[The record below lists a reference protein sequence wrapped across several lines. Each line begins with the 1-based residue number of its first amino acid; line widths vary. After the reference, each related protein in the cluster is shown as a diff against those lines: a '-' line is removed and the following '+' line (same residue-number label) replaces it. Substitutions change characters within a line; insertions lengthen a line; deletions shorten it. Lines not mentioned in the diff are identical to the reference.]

1 MERPRNDSA
10 ASHSILVVGALDTK
24 GDEVRFLRDRLA
36 AAGLTATVVDIGIL
50 GPPAFQADVPRE
62 EIARAAGES
71 ITELA
76 AAADRGCAIAA
87 MHRGLAAW
95 VCERRKKGHRDG
107 MIAIGGSAGTA
118 IATAGMRELP
128 IGAPK
133 LMVSTMASGDVRP
146 YVGTSDLCMMYS
158 VADFAGLNCLTST
171 VLANAADAIAGMCGS
186 RASLPVVSG
195 RTLLAATMFGNT
207 TPCVNRVKELL
218 EDRGYEL
225 LVFHATG
232 TGGQAMERLVVDD
245 FVKGVLDITTTE
257 LADELVGGVLTAG
270 PHRLEAAGRM
280 CVPQIISVGALDMVN
295 FGAPETIPS
304 KFKGRLFYQHNPAV
318 TLMRTTPEENRK
330 LGEMLAQKLNQAKG
344 PVVLL
349 LPLQGVSG
357 IDYPGKPF
365 FDPIADESL
374 FDALRTNIGPNVKLV
389 ELDRHINDPEF
400 ASAIVDEFVKCATA
414 PFMQSVGAFAVPG
427 SGEGRYLD

>member
-1 MERPRNDSA
+1 LT
-10 ASHSILVVGALDTK
+10 ASYSILVVGTLDTK
-24 GDEVRFLRDRLA
+24 GNEVLFLRDRLV
-36 AAGLTATVVDIGIL
+36 AAGLATTVVDIGVL
-50 GPPAFQADVPRE
+50 GPPTFQPDVPRE

-76 AAADRGCAIAA
+76 AAEDRGRATAA

-95 VCERRKKGHRDG
+95 VCERRERGLREG
-107 MIAIGGSAGTA
+107 MMAIGGSAGTA

-158 VADFAGLNCLTST
+158 VADFTGLNSLTST
-171 VLANAADAIAGMCGS
+171 ILANAADAMAGMCGH
-186 RASLPVVSG
+186 RPSLPEVSS

-218 EDRGYEL
+218 EGRGYEL

-232 TGGQAMERLVVDD
+232 TGGQAMERLVVEG

-270 PHRLEAAGRM
+270 PHRLEAAGSKG
-280 CVPQIISVGALDMVN
+280 VPQIVSVGCLDMVN
-295 FGAPETIPS
+295 FGAPETVPP
-304 KFKGRLFYQHNPAV
+304 KFAGRLFYPHNPAV
-318 TLMRTTPEENRK
+318 TLMRTTPQENRK
-330 LGEMLAQKLNQAKG
+330 LGEMLARKLNQAKG

-349 LPLQGVSG
+349 LPLQGISG
-357 IDYPGKPF
+357 IDRIGQPF
-365 FDPIADESL
+365 FDPVADKSL
-374 FDALRTNIGPNVKLV
+374 FDALRANVGPIVKLL

-400 ASAIVDEFVKCATA
+400 AAAIADEFLKCAEA
-414 PFMQSVGAFAVPG
+414 SSGLSVGASAKPG
-427 SGEGRYLD
+427 SEA

>member
-1 MERPRNDSA
+1 VDAPY
-10 ASHSILVVGALDTK
+10 SILVVGTLDTK
-24 GDEVRFLRDRLA
+24 GHEIQFLRDRLVG
-36 AAGLTATVVDIGIL
+36 AGLATTVVDIGVL
-50 GPPAFQADVPRE
+50 GPAAFAADVPRE

-71 ITELA
+71 TAELVA
-76 AAADRGCAIAA
+76 AEDRGRAIAA
-87 MHRGLAAW
+87 MHKGLAAW
-95 VCERRKKGHRDG
+95 VRERRARGLREG

-158 VADFAGLNCLTST
+158 VADFTGLNSLTST
-171 VLANAADAIAGMCGS
+171 ILANAADAMAGMCA
-186 RASLPVVSG
+186 RRTSLPEVSN

-207 TPCVNRVKELL
+207 TPCVNRVKEIL
-218 EDRGYEL
+218 EARGYEL

-232 TGGQAMERLVVDD
+232 TGGQAMERLVVEG

-270 PHRLEAAGRM
+270 PHRLEAAGRQG
-280 CVPQIISVGALDMVN
+280 VPQIVSVGCLDMVN
-295 FGAPETIPS
+295 FGAPETVPTN
-304 KFKGRLFYQHNPAV
+304 FAGRLFYQHNPAV
-318 TLMRTTPEENRK
+318 TLMRTTPQENK
-330 LGEMLAQKLNQAKG
+330 ELGEMLAGKLNQATG

-357 IDYPGKPF
+357 IDRVGKAF
-365 FDPIADESL
+365 FDPVADKSL
-374 FDALRTNIGPNVKLV
+374 FDALRANVGSNVKLL
-389 ELDRHINDPEF
+389 EFDRHINDPEF
-400 ASAIVDEFVKCATA
+400 AAAIADEFLQCVEALPA
-414 PFMQSVGAFAVPG
+414 LGASVAPG
-427 SGEGRYLD
+427 SGA

>member
-1 MERPRNDSA
+1 MV
-10 ASHSILVVGALDTK
+10 SHSILVVGALDTK
-24 GDEVRFLRDRLA
+24 GNEVRFLRDRLV
-36 AAGLTATVVDIGIL
+36 AAGLAAMVVDIGVL
-50 GPPAFQADVPRE
+50 GPPAFQPDISRD
-62 EIARAAGES
+62 EIGRAAGES
-71 ITELA
+71 IADLA
-76 AAADRGCAIAA
+76 AAQDRGRAIAA
-87 MHRGLAAW
+87 MHRGLAKW
-95 VCERRKKGHRDG
+95 VRERRERGLREG
-107 MIAIGGSAGTA
+107 MLAIGGSAGTA
-118 IATAGMRELP
+118 VATAGMRELP

-158 VADFAGLNCLTST
+158 VADFTGLNSLTYI
-171 VLANAADAIAGMCGS
+171 VLANAADAMTGMCG
-186 RASLPVVSG
+186 RRQSLPEMSS

-207 TPCVNRVKELL
+207 TPCVNHVKELL

-232 TGGQAMERLVVDD
+232 TGGQAMERLVVEG

-270 PHRLEAAGRM
+270 PDRLEAAGRIGI
-280 CVPQIISVGALDMVN
+280 PQVVSVGALDMVN
-295 FGAPETIPS
+295 FGAPETVPP
-304 KFKGRLFYQHNPAV
+304 KFAARLFYQHNPAV
-318 TLMRTTPEENRK
+318 TLMRTTPQENRE
-330 LGEMLAQKLNQAKG
+330 LGEMLARKLNQAKG

-357 IDYPGKPF
+357 IDRRGQPF
-365 FDPIADESL
+365 FDPVADGSL

-400 ASAIVDEFVKCATA
+400 AAAITDEFLKCVDASSG
-414 PFMQSVGAFAVPG
+414 PSIGASAMA
-427 SGEGRYLD
+427 SGGL

>member
-1 MERPRNDSA
+1 MTT
-10 ASHSILVVGALDTK
+10 SHTILIVGTLDTK
-24 GDEVRFLRDRLA
+24 GNEVRFLRDRLV
-36 AAGLTATVVDIGIL
+36 AAGLTATVVDIGVL
-50 GPPAFQADVPRE
+50 GSPAFQADVTRE

-71 ITELA
+71 IAELA
-76 AAADRGCAIAA
+76 AAEDRGRAITA

-95 VCERRKKGHRDG
+95 VRDRRKRGLREG

-158 VADFAGLNCLTST
+158 VADFTGLNRLTST
-171 VLANAADAIAGMCGS
+171 VLANAADAVAGMCGH
-186 RASLPVVSG
+186 RQPLPQMSS

-232 TGGQAMERLVVDD
+232 TGGQAMERLVLDG

-257 LADELVGGVLTAG
+257 LADEFVGGVLTAG
-270 PHRLEAAGRM
+270 PHRMEAAGRIG
-280 CVPQIISVGALDMVN
+280 VPQVVSVGALDMVN
-295 FGAPETIPS
+295 FGAPETVPP
-304 KFKGRLFYQHNPAV
+304 KFAGRLFYRHNPAV
-318 TLMRTTPEENRK
+318 TLMRTTPEENK
-330 LGEMLAQKLNQAKG
+330 GLGEMLAQKLNHAKG

-349 LPLQGVSG
+349 LPLRGISG
-357 IDYPGKPF
+357 LDRPGQPF
-365 FDPIADESL
+365 FDPVADECL
-374 FDALRTNIGPNVKLV
+374 FEAVRTHVGPNVKLL
-389 ELDRHINDPEF
+389 ELDRHIYDPEF
-400 ASAIVDEFVKCATA
+400 AAAIADEFLTCANV
-414 PFMQSVGAFAVPG
+414 SLGLNVGASAVPG
-427 SGEGRYLD
+427 SRS

>member
-1 MERPRNDSA
+1 MT
-10 ASHSILVVGALDTK
+10 ASHSILVVGTLDTK
-24 GDEVRFLRDRLA
+24 GNEVRFLRDRLV
-36 AAGLTATVVDIGIL
+36 AAGVAVTVVDIGVL
-50 GPPAFQADVPRE
+50 GPPAFQPDVPRE

-71 ITELA
+71 IAELA
-76 AAADRGCAIAA
+76 AAEDRGRATAA

-95 VCERRKKGHRDG
+95 VRERRKRGLREG
-107 MIAIGGSAGTA
+107 MMAIGGSAGTA

-158 VADFAGLNCLTST
+158 VADFTGLNSLTST
-171 VLANAADAIAGMCGS
+171 ILANAADAMAGMCGG
-186 RASLPVVSG
+186 RQSLPEMST

-207 TPCVNRVKELL
+207 TPCVNCVKELL
-218 EDRGYEL
+218 EARGYEL

-232 TGGQAMERLVVDD
+232 TGGQAMERLVVDG

-270 PHRLEAAGRM
+270 PDRLEAAGRIG
-280 CVPQIISVGALDMVN
+280 VAQIVSVGALDMVN
-295 FGAPETIPS
+295 FGAPETVPRE
-304 KFKGRLFYQHNPAV
+304 FAGRLFYQHNPAV
-318 TLMRTTPEENRK
+318 TLMRTTPQENRE
-330 LGEMLAQKLNQAKG
+330 LGEILARKLNQAKG

-349 LPLQGVSG
+349 LPLRGISG
-357 IDYPGKPF
+357 IDRPGQPF
-365 FDPIADESL
+365 FDPVADESL
-374 FDALRTNIGPNVKLV
+374 FDALRTHVGPNVKLL

-400 ASAIVDEFVKCATA
+400 AAAIADEFLKCTGASLEL
-414 PFMQSVGAFAVPG
+414 SVGASAIPG
-427 SGEGRYLD
+427 SGS

>member
-1 MERPRNDSA
+1 MT
-10 ASHSILVVGALDTK
+10 ASHSILVVGTLDTK
-24 GDEVRFLRDRLA
+24 GNEVRFLRDRLV
-36 AAGLTATVVDIGIL
+36 AAGLAATVVDIGVL
-50 GPPAFQADVPRE
+50 GSPAFQPDVPRE

-76 AAADRGCAIAA
+76 AAEDRGRAIAA
-87 MHRGLAAW
+87 MHRGLAVW
-95 VCERRKKGHRDG
+95 VRERRKRGLREG

-146 YVGTSDLCMMYS
+146 YVGTADLCMMYS
-158 VADFAGLNCLTST
+158 VADFTGLNSLTST
-171 VLANAADAIAGMCGS
+171 VLANAADAMAGMCGC
-186 RASLPVVSG
+186 RQSLPEMSS

-218 EDRGYEL
+218 EGRGYEV

-232 TGGQAMERLVVDD
+232 TGGQAMERLVVDG

-270 PHRLEAAGRM
+270 PRRLEAAGRVG
-280 CVPQIISVGALDMVN
+280 VPQIVSVGALDMVN
-295 FGAPETIPS
+295 FGAPETVPP
-304 KFKGRLFYQHNPAV
+304 KFAGRLFYQHNPAV
-318 TLMRTTPEENRK
+318 TLMRTTPQENRE
-330 LGEMLAQKLNQAKG
+330 LGEMLARKLNQAKG

-349 LPLQGVSG
+349 LPLRGVSG
-357 IDYPGKPF
+357 IDRAGQPF
-365 FDPIADESL
+365 FDPVADDSL
-374 FDALRTNIGPNVKLV
+374 FDALRTHVGPNVKLL

-400 ASAIVDEFVKCATA
+400 AAAIADEFFRCAETSLGLSIGA
-414 PFMQSVGAFAVPG
+414 SVIPG
-427 SGEGRYLD
+427 SGS

>member
-1 MERPRNDSA
+1 LTD
-10 ASHSILVVGALDTK
+10 SHSILVVGTLDTK
-24 GDEVRFLRDRLA
+24 GNEVRFLRDRLL
-36 AAGLTATVVDIGIL
+36 AAGLVPTVVDIGVL
-50 GPPAFQADVPRE
+50 GPPAFQPDVPRE

-71 ITELA
+71 IPELA
-76 AAADRGCAIAA
+76 AAEDRGRATAA

-95 VCERRKKGHRDG
+95 VRERRKRGLREG
-107 MIAIGGSAGTA
+107 MMAIGGSAGTA

-158 VADFAGLNCLTST
+158 VADFTGLNSLTST
-171 VLANAADAIAGMCGS
+171 VLANAADAMAGMCGP
-186 RASLPVVSG
+186 RQPLPEMSS

-218 EDRGYEL
+218 EARGYEL

-232 TGGQAMERLVVDD
+232 AGGQAMEHLVVDG

-270 PHRLEAAGRM
+270 PHRLEAAGRKG
-280 CVPQIISVGALDMVN
+280 VPQVVSVGALDMVN
-295 FGAPETIPS
+295 FGAPETVPA
-304 KFKGRLFYQHNPAV
+304 KFAGRLFYQHNPAV
-318 TLMRTTPEENRK
+318 TLMRTTPQENRE
-330 LGEMLAQKLNQAKG
+330 LGEMLARKLNQAKG

-349 LPLQGVSG
+349 LPLQGISG
-357 IDYPGKPF
+357 IDRRGQPF
-365 FDPIADESL
+365 FDPVADESL
-374 FDALRTNIGPNVKLV
+374 FDALRTNVGPNVKLL

-400 ASAIVDEFVKCATA
+400 AAAIADEFLKCAEPTPALSMSASAI
-414 PFMQSVGAFAVPG
+414 PG
-427 SGEGRYLD
+427 SGS

>member
-1 MERPRNDSA
+1 MSDWTVSRSV
-10 ASHSILVVGALDTK
+10 LVVGALDTK
-24 GDEVRFLRDRLA
+24 GNEVRFLRDRLV
-36 AAGLTATVVDIGIL
+36 AAGVTAMVVDIGVL
-50 GPPAFQADVPRE
+50 GPPAFEPDVFRD

-71 ITELA
+71 IGDLA
-76 AAADRGCAIAA
+76 AAQDRGRAIAA
-87 MHRGLAAW
+87 MHRGLTEW
-95 VCERRKKGHRDG
+95 VRARRERGIREG

-118 IATAGMRELP
+118 VATAGMRELP

-158 VADFAGLNCLTST
+158 VADFTGLNSLTST
-171 VLANAADAIAGMCGS
+171 VLANAADAMAGMCG
-186 RASLPVVSG
+186 RRQSLPEMSN

-232 TGGQAMERLVVDD
+232 TGGQAMERLVVDG

-270 PHRLEAAGRM
+270 PDRLEAAGRM
-280 CVPQIISVGALDMVN
+280 GIPQIVSVGALDMVN
-295 FGAPETIPS
+295 FGAPETVPP
-304 KFKGRLFYQHNPAV
+304 KFAGRLFYHHNPAV
-318 TLMRTTPEENRK
+318 TLMRTTPQENRE
-330 LGEMLAQKLNQAKG
+330 LGEILARKLNQAKG
-344 PVVLL
+344 PVVLV

-357 IDYPGKPF
+357 IDRRGQPF
-365 FDPIADESL
+365 FDPDADGSL
-374 FDALRTNIGPNVKLV
+374 FDTLRTHIGPNVKLLEV
-389 ELDRHINDPEF
+389 DRHINDPEF
-400 ASAIVDEFVKCATA
+400 AAAIVDEFLKCVDA
-414 PFMQSVGAFAVPG
+414 SGLNVGASAIAG
-427 SGEGRYLD
+427 SGS

>member
-1 MERPRNDSA
+1 MERPGSDLT
-10 ASHSILVVGALDTK
+10 ASHSILIVGTLDTK
-24 GDEVRFLRDRLA
+24 GNEVRFLRDRLV
-36 AAGLTATVVDIGIL
+36 AAGLDTTVVDVGVL
-50 GPPAFQADVPRE
+50 GPPAFQPDVSRE

-76 AAADRGCAIAA
+76 AAEDRGRATAS

-95 VCERRKKGHRDG
+95 VRERRKRELREG
-107 MIAIGGSAGTA
+107 MMAIGGSAGTA

-158 VADFAGLNCLTST
+158 VADFTGLNSLTST
-171 VLANAADAIAGMCGS
+171 ILANAADAMAGMCGH
-186 RASLPVVSG
+186 RPPLPQMSN

-218 EDRGYEL
+218 EGRGYEL

-232 TGGQAMERLVVDD
+232 TGGQAMERLVVDG

-270 PHRLEAAGRM
+270 PYRLEAAGRIG
-280 CVPQIISVGALDMVN
+280 VPQVVSVGALDMVN
-295 FGAPETIPS
+295 FGAPETVPL
-304 KFKGRLFYQHNPAV
+304 KFASRLFYPHNPAV
-318 TLMRTTPEENRK
+318 TLMRTTPQENK
-330 LGEMLAQKLNQAKG
+330 ELGEMLARKLNQAKG

-349 LPLQGVSG
+349 LPLRGVSG
-357 IDYPGKPF
+357 IDRPGQPF
-365 FDPIADESL
+365 FDPVADKSL
-374 FDALRTNIGPNVKLV
+374 FDALRTNVGPNVKLL

-400 ASAIVDEFVKCATA
+400 AAAVADEFLKCAEASSGLSVDASAIPEQDLA
-414 PFMQSVGAFAVPG
+414 
-427 SGEGRYLD
+427 